1 LLDCR
6 KGLAGGRGAFFG
18 KLLALIVFGH
28 WTHSWSSL
36 SVGEETSSSHAT
48 TLSSHATTLS
58 SHATTL
64 SSHATTLGRSAGG
77 VGYSVKF
84 PITRAIA
91 ARVSVP
97 VETHATFT
105 AKPEAQPPEV
115 GFALLK
121 ALCIAAAK
129 APIRTQPSRERYGSG
144 HLQIFIGRDV
154 WLNYGIG
161 RGLELCA

>member
-48 TLSSHATTLS
+48 TLGRS
-58 SHATTL
+58 
-64 SSHATTLGRSAGG
+64 LGRSAGG

-129 APIRTQPSRERYGSG
+129 APIRTQPSRERYGSV